1 MYVCVERLGLLSFFA
16 LYEFVLLRVPLFLC
30 HLSLISDK
38 ITEILVMLDSTQ
50 RANAAAIIERER
62 KGVDGER
69 DMSQRRIEKKEQ
81 KRIHAIREMEE
92 KQKKRKWVVLVQLKG
107 WPCFFAPVLSLLDL
121 YLTHDAPPR
130 TQHRC
135 NHIRRAK
142 KAMLLSS
149 FLLLSFLE
157 TAVITARPVMSS
169 RGGWRLMLRL
179 TGRFQPLKVYVCER
193 GHQWIIAKE
202 RAKKPGFCS
211 YCFK

>member
-107 WPCFFAPVLSLLDL
+107 
-121 YLTHDAPPR
+121 
-130 TQHRC
+130 
-135 NHIRRAK
+135 
-142 KAMLLSS
+142 
-149 FLLLSFLE
+149 
-157 TAVITARPVMSS
+157 
-169 RGGWRLMLRL
+169 
-179 TGRFQPLKVYVCER
+179 
-193 GHQWIIAKE
+193 
-202 RAKKPGFCS
+202 
-211 YCFK
+211 